1 MYTCSHASITEQ
13 NASYIGPEAGSGA
26 EIRALRSSDA
36 RDLFTHQTG
45 QVLLELGNM
54 FLHIPPFNEHV
65 DHSTGALLISIGS
78 KLQARK

>member
-1 MYTCSHASITEQ
+1 MSTCSHASITEH
-13 NASYIGPEAGSGA
+13 NASYIGPEPGSGA
-26 EIRALRSSDA
+26 AIQTLRSSDA

-54 FLHIPPFNEHV
+54 FLHIPPFNEPV
-65 DHSTGALLISIGS
+65 DRSTGALLISIGN

>member
-1 MYTCSHASITEQ
+1 MTQH

-26 EIRALRSSDA
+26 ELQGARSSDA
-36 RDLFTHQTG
+36 RDLFTQQTG

-65 DHSTGALLISIGS
+65 DRSTGDLLISIGN
-78 KLQARK
+78 KLKARK